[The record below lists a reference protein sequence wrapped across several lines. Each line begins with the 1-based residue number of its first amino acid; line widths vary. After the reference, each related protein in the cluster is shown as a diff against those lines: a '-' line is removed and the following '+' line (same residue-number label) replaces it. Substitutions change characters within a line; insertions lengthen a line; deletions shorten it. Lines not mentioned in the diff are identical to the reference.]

1 MVKAD
6 GTIPFLSIKGA
17 IQQFS
22 GNELPFQGAEVAL
35 AKYGAQDTKG
45 SVYQGVFSS
54 PEMEPFELSVSPS
67 VEASLRR
74 EGQSRAK
81 GALASRILEC
91 CISRVLECFV

>member
-1 MVKAD
+1 MFGNCVVKAD

-35 AKYGAQDTKG
+35 AKYGAQDTKKG

-74 EGQSRAK
+74 EGQRAHWPPE
-81 GALASRILEC
+81 S
-91 CISRVLECFV
+91 